1 VLTGLLES
9 WNAVYANHAALR
21 TSVEFLHIGGLV
33 AGGGCAITADL
44 ATITAA
50 RARSATLAVQLRL
63 LKRTHFI
70 VIFGLSAL
78 VVSGLLLFAAD
89 VDTFLY
95 SRIFWLKMGL
105 MAALLIN
112 GVLLVRGERDA
123 GHAEAHAWTRLHFIA
138 TASLVLWF
146 LTTLAGA
153 ALSNLG

>member
-9 WNAVYANHAALR
+9 WNALYANHAALR
-21 TSVEFLHIGGLV
+21 TGVEFLHIGGLV

-44 ATITAA
+44 ATIAAA

-63 LKRTHFI
+63 LKRTHVI
-70 VIFGLSAL
+70 VILGLSAL
-78 VVSGLLLFAAD
+78 VLSGLLMLAAD

-105 MAALLIN
+105 MGALLIN
-112 GVLLVRGERDA
+112 GVALVRGERGA
-123 GHAEAHAWTRLHFIA
+123 GHAETQAWTRLHFIA
-138 TASLVLWF
+138 TTSLVLWF